1 MCITP
6 FSAIIS
12 SLITTTSLTYKF
24 SLLYNL
30 IGLLLTV
37 SSVAICSVNSEANIS
52 FVKIWSVNNLFE

>member
-37 SSVAICSVNSEANIS
+37 SSVLFNFLKSEANIS
-52 FVKIWSVNNLFE
+52 FVKIWSVNNFE